1 MQDIDEKKDV
11 LMKGME
17 ITHSEIDIYICG
29 LKMVQRRSQQQG

>member
-11 LMKGME
+11 LMKDME
-17 ITHSEIDIYICG
+17 ITHSEIDICICG

>member
-11 LMKGME
+11 LMKDME
-17 ITHSEIDIYICG
+17 ITHSEIDIDICG